1 MPDDIQTIAPAATQR
16 DLATMPIEQA
26 LELYAPN
33 FAAVLPPNIPV
44 DHFRRMVVTAINV
57 QPALMKADRRTLFNS
72 CVKCASDGLLPDG
85 REAALVIYKT
95 KIKDGMGAERW
106 IDAVQYLPMVA
117 GIRKRLRNSGEVD
130 SATAEVVYRK
140 DRFKYAL
147 GDGSFI
153 EHEPPPLDED
163 RGDAIGAYAIIKLTS
178 GEVIRE
184 VMSLREIER
193 VRAVSRS
200 KDKGPWV
207 DWWGEMA
214 RKTVLRRA
222 AKAAPQA
229 STLEKLLM
237 RDDEEELPDAAALP
251 SVPARP
257 TRQQFALPP
266 QDYVEPPAAE
276 PAQTFAVVDNDGVET
291 EYATAPEAANELAL
305 ILADAAKH
313 GIDALEGAWE
323 SNEPIMRLG
332 DAAGPVLDAYN
343 ALRAKLTKPS
353 SARDAPESSEA
364 GKRLGGPDSTSE
376 LPNPRAGAEPEDG
389 GDRRAGAPPVAAPSV
404 PSDGPTAGSIP
415 ATETTNTEMPA
426 TDRRPSEGL
435 ADTAGQGAGHAGVS
449 PAARAAPPELLTRGN
464 ERSRLGMSSLN
475 SWWESLSGLQRGDLG
490 ARGRGKGPYY
500 ERWATIAAEA
510 DAARQP
516 VGAPPAK
523 ESIVDRI
530 DREAAARTAS
540 APDSTRRAMVCP
552 QGGTCDTPIE
562 CASGLSCRQKTPT
575 APAGDL
581 LAGDTGRRVPR
592 HVEAASSNGRTP
604 DFDSGNPG
612 SNPGAATTVG
622 GSLAIEP
629 VMDKGRADW
638 RAWLI
643 ALFLPKLRQATGD
656 MLPFLLGDNE
666 AHLAAARVA
675 GHAAEIDA
683 ATKEAWARVGAP

>member
-237 RDDEEELPDAAALP
+237 RDDDEEELPDAASLP
-251 SVPARP
+251 PAPARP

-266 QDYVEPPAAE
+266 QDYADPPAAE
-276 PAQTFAVVDNDGVET
+276 PAQTFAVIDLDGVEIQ
-291 EYATAPEAANELAL
+291 YATAAEAANEIAL
-305 ILADAAKH
+305 ILAQAAKR
-313 GIDALEGAWE
+313 GPEALEGALE
-323 SNEPIMRLG
+323 QNEPIMRLG
-332 DAAGPVLDAYN
+332 DAAASVIEAYN
-343 ALRAKLTKPS
+343 ALSADLKQT
-353 SARDAPESSEA
+353 SAREASERSQA
-364 GKRLGGPDSTSE
+364 GGLGGPE
-376 LPNPRAGAEPEDG
+376 PVGERPNHPRAGAEPGRG
-389 GDRRAGAPPVAAPSV
+389 GATLPEREPGNAAHAE
-404 PSDGPTAGSIP
+404 GGRTAGSIP
-415 ATETTNTEMPA
+415 ATGA
-426 TDRRPSEGL
+426 TD
-435 ADTAGQGAGHAGVS
+435 
-449 PAARAAPPELLTRGN
+449 AAPDRPVPQALIDRGDAVAV
-464 ERSRLGMSSLN
+464 SGKDKLN
-475 SWWESLSGLQRGDLG
+475 DWWSNLSAFQRGDLG
-490 ARGRGKGPYY
+490 AKGRGRGPHY
-500 ERWATIAAEA
+500 ERWETVATEA
-510 DAARQP
+510 DDAARQP
-516 VGAPPAK
+516 PPAQQ
-523 ESIVDRI
+523 S
-530 DREAAARTAS
+530 AAASPNHPAR
-540 APDSTRRAMVCP
+540 APVAAP
-552 QGGTCDTPIE
+552 
-562 CASGLSCRQKTPT
+562 A
-575 APAGDL
+575 APAGNL
-581 LAGDTGRRVPR
+581 LAGDTERRVPR
-592 HVEAASSNGRTP
+592 RVPEPELTAKP
-604 DFDSGNPG
+604 FDP
-612 SNPGAATTVG
+612 AATLR

-629 VMDKGRADW
+629 VMNNGRPDW
-638 RAWLI
+638 RAWYV
-643 ALFLPKLRQATGD
+643 ALFAPKLRQATGET
-656 MLPFLLGDNE
+656 LPFLLGDNQD
-666 AHLAAARVA
+666 HLTAARNA
-675 GHAAEIDA
+675 GYAAEIDA
-683 ATKEAWARVGAP
+683 AVKEAWAKVGAP

>member
-376 LPNPRAGAEPEDG
+376 LPNPE
-389 GDRRAGAPPVAAPSV
+389 
-404 PSDGPTAGSIP
+404 
-415 ATETTNTEMPA
+415 
-426 TDRRPSEGL
+426 
-435 ADTAGQGAGHAGVS
+435 
-449 PAARAAPPELLTRGN
+449 
-464 ERSRLGMSSLN
+464 
-475 SWWESLSGLQRGDLG
+475 
-490 ARGRGKGPYY
+490 RGKGPH
-500 ERWATIAAEA
+500 ERWAMVAAEA

>member
-376 LPNPRAGAEPEDG
+376 
-389 GDRRAGAPPVAAPSV
+389 
-404 PSDGPTAGSIP
+404 
-415 ATETTNTEMPA
+415 
-426 TDRRPSEGL
+426 
-435 ADTAGQGAGHAGVS
+435 
-449 PAARAAPPELLTRGN
+449 
-464 ERSRLGMSSLN
+464 
-475 SWWESLSGLQRGDLG
+475 
-490 ARGRGKGPYY
+490 
-500 ERWATIAAEA
+500 
-510 DAARQP
+510 
-516 VGAPPAK
+516 
-523 ESIVDRI
+523 
-530 DREAAARTAS
+530 
-540 APDSTRRAMVCP
+540 
-552 QGGTCDTPIE
+552 
-562 CASGLSCRQKTPT
+562 
-575 APAGDL
+575 
-581 LAGDTGRRVPR
+581 R

-675 GHAAEIDA
+675 GYAAEIDA